1 MSGVFAPEF
10 FSIAPPLMD
19 FEQELIWFNL
29 TESFGQKV
37 EYDKS
42 NHISTNAREL
52 MDLAFVQPLNLQDQ
66 KLLLNELSKNPFFVY
81 QIRLTPDKLPR
92 LVENNPIISIEI
104 LLKLMNSSEIT
115 EYFHVLVNMDITLHS
130 MEVVNR
136 LTNTVNLPSEFLH
149 LYISNCISSCENVRD
164 KYMQSRL
171 VRLVCVFLQSLIR
184 NKIINVKELFIEIET
199 FCVDFNRIKEA
210 VALYRLLKHLEMGE
224 LQNTSSGSG
233 NNGGGGGGGSNTSSS
248 SSSNKSEKNLSK

>member
-1 MSGVFAPEF
+1 MSGLFAPEF

-29 TESFGQKV
+29 TESFAQTV

-42 NHISTNAREL
+42 NHISTNTREL
-52 MDLAFVQPLNLQDQ
+52 MDLAFVQALSSQDQ
-66 KLLLNELSKNPFFVY
+66 KLLLNELVKNPFFVY

-92 LVENNPIISIEI
+92 LVENNPLISIEI
-104 LLKLMNSSEIT
+104 LLKLMNSPEIT

-136 LTNTVNLPSEFLH
+136 LTTSVNLPTEFLH

-184 NKIINVKELFIEIET
+184 KKIINVKELFIEIET
-199 FCVDFNRIKEA
+199 FCVVFNRIKEA
-210 VALYRLLKHLEMGE
+210 VSLYQLLKHLEMGDAG
-224 LQNTSSGSG
+224 QNAG
-233 NNGGGGGGGSNTSSS
+233 NNGGGSNTTSSS
-248 SSSNKSEKNLSK
+248 SSSNKSEKNPIGK

>member
-1 MSGVFAPEF
+1 MAGLFAPEF

-19 FEQELIWFNL
+19 FEQELVWFNL
-29 TESFGQKV
+29 TESFAQTV
-37 EYDKS
+37 QYERVTS
-42 NHISTNAREL
+42 CCNTREL
-52 MDLAFVQPLNLQDQ
+52 MDLAFVQSLSLQDQ
-66 KLLLNELSKNPFFVY
+66 KLLLNELVKNPFFVY

-92 LVENNPIISIEI
+92 LVENNPLISIEI
-104 LLKLMNSSEIT
+104 LLKLMNSPEIT

-136 LTNTVNLPSEFLH
+136 LTTSVNLPTEFLH

-164 KYMQSRL
+164 KFQQSRL

-199 FCVDFNRIKEA
+199 FCVVFNRIKEA
-210 VALYRLLKHLEMGE
+210 VALYRLLKHLEMGD
-224 LQNTSSGSG
+224 QNT
-233 NNGGGGGGGSNTSSS
+233 NNGGSTSS
-248 SSSNKSEKNLSK
+248 SSSNKSEKNATNK